1 MNGDIEATASPATH
15 RRTGV
20 LEVLR
25 RTGFASVADLS
36 SQFGVSE
43 VTIRSDLDALAEE
56 GQIRRVRGGAIH
68 RATANL
74 EAPFEQAQTTFAAEK
89 RAIATAAAA
98 LVESGQTVLLDAG
111 STAAAVACALVARSE
126 LHDLTVFTNGLR
138 VALELEPALPA
149 FTVMVSGGALRRQQ
163 HSLVNPFGMTIWEQI
178 HGHVAFLD
186 CQGIEAQAGVTHIN
200 VAEAEIKR
208 AILAS
213 ARMRIVVADGSKVGQ
228 VSLVHVV
235 PITDVNLL
243 ITDVS
248 ADAGALAALRERGV
262 EVQVVDLQRGDRE

>member
-1 MNGDIEATASPATH
+1 
-15 RRTGV
+15 
-20 LEVLR
+20 
-25 RTGFASVADLS
+25 
-36 SQFGVSE
+36 
-43 VTIRSDLDALAEE
+43 
-56 GQIRRVRGGAIH
+56 
-68 RATANL
+68 
-74 EAPFEQAQTTFAAEK
+74 
-89 RAIATAAAA
+89 
-98 LVESGQTVLLDAG
+98 
-111 STAAAVACALVARSE
+111 
-126 LHDLTVFTNGLR
+126 
-138 VALELEPALPA
+138 
-149 FTVMVSGGALRRQQ
+149 
-163 HSLVNPFGMTIWEQI
+163 MTIWEQI

-243 ITDVS
+243 ITDAS